1 MASNPKTAGESSKF
15 MWVKQCHIPSPSHHH
30 SSRWYDAPIPSHE
43 SLPGL
48 DGNNLVAS
56 PEKNNPSDG
65 LIVVLWCLAG
75 RDICW
80 WVALFRSRKMWV
92 GIRSLHWDIQT
103 QARLFKQR
111 CFLYIMGGSLSGA
124 GQSSAGRWG
133 CGWIKSAG
141 WFPTKNSPHFG
152 KLSTFWIVLDG
163 LLVYFTMDG

>member
-1 MASNPKTAGESSKF
+1 MPPFPVMKVFQVLMEITWSLHPK
-15 MWVKQCHIPSPSHHH
+15 KQPK
-30 SSRWYDAPIPSHE
+30 RWPYRSVVVPGGSGHLLETDGFWPE
-43 SLPGL
+43 MVPGL
-48 DGNNLVAS
+48 
-56 PEKNNPSDG
+56 
-65 LIVVLWCLAG
+65 
-75 RDICW
+75 
-80 WVALFRSRKMWV
+80 WVALFRSRKRWV

>member
-80 WVALFRSRKMWV
+80 KPMGFGQKWS
-92 GIRSLHWDIQT
+92 
-103 QARLFKQR
+103 QACELPF
-111 CFLYIMGGSLSGA
+111 FV
-124 GQSSAGRWG
+124 
-133 CGWIKSAG
+133 
-141 WFPTKNSPHFG
+141 PG
-152 KLSTFWIVLDG
+152 KGELA
-163 LLVYFTMDG
+163 